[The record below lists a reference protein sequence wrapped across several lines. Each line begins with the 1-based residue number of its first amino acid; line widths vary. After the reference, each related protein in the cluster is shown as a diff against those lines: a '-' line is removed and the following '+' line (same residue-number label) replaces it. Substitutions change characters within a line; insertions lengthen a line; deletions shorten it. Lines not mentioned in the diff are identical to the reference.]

1 MYCKYCG
8 QPIDDRAVIC
18 PHCGVATGNDS
29 PAADDAPS
37 PGFAVLCF
45 FFPLLGLIL
54 YLLWHDNY
62 PKKARSCGKGALIG
76 VIVETVFGTL
86 ISVLFFIIFIGAA
99 AVDASVAAACCAL
112 LV

>member
-54 YLLWHDNY
+54 YLIWHDNY

-76 VIVETVFGTL
+76 VIVEAAAGIFF
-86 ISVLFFIIFIGAA
+86 SVLVFIVFIGALA
-99 AVDASVAAACCAL
+99 AVPASAACCAL
-112 LV
+112 LL